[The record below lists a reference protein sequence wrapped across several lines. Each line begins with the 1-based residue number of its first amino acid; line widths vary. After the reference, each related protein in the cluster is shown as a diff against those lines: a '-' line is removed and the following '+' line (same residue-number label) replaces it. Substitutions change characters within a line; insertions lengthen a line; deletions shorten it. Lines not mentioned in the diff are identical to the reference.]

1 MSIAKNLRANFYAPR
16 TTAQH
21 VDELRCHGAGAGGV
35 GVGVKSAN
43 VLSCLRVWLVNPRAK
58 PCTPNPTNQLGTL
71 HFLCR
76 AWRRR
81 WQQLAGHAGRPDQSP
96 IPSLPSSASPLGA
109 DTYFITAKFVFECKT
124 KRDETRRHK
133 A

>member
-21 VDELRCHGAGAGGV
+21 VDELRCHGAGAGGD

-96 IPSLPSSASPLGA
+96 ISNP
-109 DTYFITAKFVFECKT
+109 
-124 KRDETRRHK
+124 
-133 A
+133 